1 MSFSEL
7 MFHQCLARPG
17 TIIDVGANIG
27 EFSRPFST
35 WKQNRLHAFE
45 PFAPIFEALKV
56 RLIEDHGGRL
66 PETTKLHMVALG
78 ETMGTAKMRVPKV
91 MGGRI
96 VHEWASMVKSFE
108 NIDGVGAYEFDVPVW
123 TIDGLGLDDLTAIK
137 IDAEGSEIEVLH
149 GARHTIE
156 RCRPIVSCECEERH
170 RHGVTW
176 YIPGFMRALG
186 YDGWFYHQQQFW
198 PVSSLDRQTMQRA
211 SATGPVES
219 DPYIGYFLFIPRE
232 LDALRQR
239 LLEFGTFRSG

>member
-1 MSFSEL
+1 MPFSEL
-7 MFHQCLARPG
+7 TFHQTLARPG
-17 TIIDVGANIG
+17 TIIDVGANRG

-45 PFAPIFEALKV
+45 PFPPIFEILKT
-56 RLIEDHGGRL
+56 RLIEDHDGQL
-66 PETTKLHMVALG
+66 PATTKLHMVALG

-91 MGGRI
+91 AGLGI
-96 VHEWASMVKSFE
+96 VHEWASLVKSFE
-108 NIDGVGAYEFDVPVW
+108 NIDGVGAYEFEVPVW

-149 GARHTIE
+149 GARHTIA

-170 RHGVTW
+170 RQGVTW

-186 YDGWFYHQQQFW
+186 YDAWFYHQEQFW
-198 PVSSLDRQTMQRA
+198 PAASLDRQTMQVA
-211 SATGPVES
+211 SATGPIES
-219 DPYIGYFLFIPRE
+219 DPYIAQFMFIPRE

-239 LLEFGTFRSG
+239 LSEFGPFRSA